1 MTHAAGGNQ
10 KMKSTWPKQAGAALL
25 ELLAGMTL
33 LGLLLALLNQSSYFI
48 HLRWRELGQGPQMQE
63 RVFSCQQAML
73 RQVRSASVPSSGRA
87 GGTGY
92 SSRQTQ
98 ASGLVGDQ
106 TSATFITSQPLN
118 REQGIGLWRVTYAL
132 EPGSRGQGLLL
143 IAYLEPALADNSK
156 SSQKPQLQPR
166 ILLQGLQ
173 QARFTYIDVDR
184 SGKHLVSAERWPL
197 KGGSAL
203 PAALHLEAI
212 WHDETLD
219 WHFPFFCSQT
229 RVVSIR

>member
-1 MTHAAGGNQ
+1 MR
-10 KMKSTWPKQAGAALL
+10 STWPKQAGAALL

-48 HLRWRELGQGPQMQE
+48 HLRWRELSRGPQMQE
-63 RVFSCQQAML
+63 SVFSCQQAML
-73 RQVRSASVPSSGRA
+73 RQVRSASIPASSRA

-92 SSRQTQ
+92 STRQPQ
-98 ASGLVGDQ
+98 ASGLTGDH
-106 TSATFITSQPLN
+106 TSVTFITSQPLG

-143 IAYLEPALADNSK
+143 TAYLEPALADEPK
-156 SSQKPQLQPR
+156 SSQKPQIQPR

-173 QARFTYIDVDR
+173 QARFTYISIDR
-184 SGKHLVSAERWPL
+184 SGKHLLSTERWPI

-203 PAALHLEAI
+203 PAALHLEAS
-212 WHDETLD
+212 WRDEILD
-219 WHFPFFCSQT
+219 WHFPFSCSQT
-229 RVVSIR
+229 RVVSAR